1 MVKLQHFKLQLFNWT
16 IVRENVHAFNLKQW
30 KKLICFTPQSITAI
44 NWEGT
49 VNQSCVQG
57 LTQVGVLSYTLNAHR
72 KIYKS
77 PYK

>member
-1 MVKLQHFKLQLFNWT
+1 MVKLQHFSWT
-16 IVRENVHAFNLKQW
+16 IVRENVHVFNLKQW
-30 KKLICFTPQSITAI
+30 KKIIYFTPRSITAI
-44 NWEGT
+44 NWEGR
-49 VNQSCVQG
+49 VNQSRVQG